1 MKTRGECNKFHMKKL
16 QNCKNRDYVWN
27 VVHETYPV
35 NSTRMAMIGALA
47 FEASATCKRAGGE
60 WGPAKYG
67 LSRMRRS
74 TPGPERLWAL
84 RWSAKPSGKRNG
96 ALPEIG

>member
-35 NSTRMAMIGALA
+35 NSTRMAMIGAIA
-47 FEASATCKRAGGE
+47 FEA
-60 WGPAKYG
+60 
-67 LSRMRRS
+67 
-74 TPGPERLWAL
+74 
-84 RWSAKPSGKRNG
+84 
-96 ALPEIG
+96 